1 MQTNKNHPQLNI
13 PALKN
18 EATPSH
24 APKQSIL
31 ASNPLTG
38 SGQNVLNALQF
49 FFPAAASQAG
59 LTIATKVGFAANEE
73 WSFYDY
79 LPNEAEHFD
88 PTKAYGATLNKPTY
102 GILELGTTDAS
113 VTTGNQYTAND
124 GKTRNFYNI
133 VFPIAIIDA
142 RQSKNIVK
150 TKITGRDGSIKEYIG
165 MNDWAITIK
174 SVVDMPADQAPLYFL
189 QSFLQMLIAGV
200 SIPVKNYYLNALGI
214 SNIVIEDVD
223 LGQAEGGYS
232 SQPITITC
240 VSDVPLSSFLP

>member
-1 MQTNKNHPQLNI
+1 MQTNKNNPQLNI
-13 PALKN
+13 PPLDNNAGPLPVLKQ
-18 EATPSH
+18 PL
-24 APKQSIL
+24 L
-31 ASNPLTG
+31 AANPLTG
-38 SGQNVLNALQF
+38 SGQNILNALQF
-49 FFPAAASQAG
+49 LFPAAASQAG
-59 LTIATKVGFAANEE
+59 LTVATKAGFDANEY
-73 WSFYDY
+73 WSPYEYIPDA
-79 LPNEAEHFD
+79 AEHYD
-88 PTKAYGATLNKPTY
+88 PTKAYGATLNNPTY
-102 GILELGTTDAS
+102 GTLELGTTDAS

-133 VFPIAIIDA
+133 VFPVAIIDA

-165 MNDWAITIK
+165 MNDWAITIR

-189 QSFLQMLIAGV
+189 QSFLQMLVAGV

-232 SQPITITC
+232 SQPLTITC